1 MRGTHANLVVTTTT
15 DDATGEDRPLF
26 SFPVQVCKATENQ
39 EVRFDRATPNG
50 SEYSQVY
57 RDKVTGEIF
66 ETGDLIQG
74 VRTGDSFTEIPKES
88 IKAIDEALTSKEIR
102 VERAV
107 NLDDVPFERVTGA
120 YYLQVPAKDGA
131 AQHYR
136 LLYEA
141 LQGTTRP
148 KTAAKALRVSYAAR
162 TRRKLGVIYADTTL
176 GCLVLVTLNYAA
188 AVRDPDAQVLT
199 HQNAEVKKE
208 TVKKVRE
215 VIEALDNDKA
225 GDWDAPVDE
234 TIARRAELVEAALAG
249 QGIEVPT
256 PKETTSASEEVE
268 AALEASLAA
277 L

>member
-15 DDATGEDRPLF
+15 DEATGEETPLF
-26 SFPVQVCKATENQ
+26 AFPVQVCKATENQ

-57 RDKVTGEIF
+57 RDKVTGEVF

-88 IKAIDEALTSKEIR
+88 IKAIDEALSSKEIR
-102 VERAV
+102 VERSV
-107 NLDDVPFERVTGA
+107 DLDEVPFERVTGA

-131 AQHYR
+131 AKHYR

-141 LQGTTRP
+141 LQGSKRP
-148 KTAAKALRVSYAAR
+148 KTPAKALRVSYAAR
-162 TRRKLGVIYADTTL
+162 TRRKLAVIYADTTL
-176 GCLVLVTLNYAA
+176 GCLVLLTLTYAA
-188 AVRDPDAQVLT
+188 SVRSPDEQVLS
-199 HQNAEVKKE
+199 HQQAEVEKE
-208 TVKKVRE
+208 TVGKTRK
-215 VIEALDNDKA
+215 VIEGLDTDKA
-225 GDWDAPVDE
+225 GGWDTPVDE

-249 QGIEVPT
+249 EGIEVPVAAET
-256 PKETTSASEEVE
+256 PVSEGVE